1 MESWVHLLIIL
12 MPDKNMFIMIRQDTK
27 SLKFTGMISKMKG
40 LVTNCMIVVKVPIQL
55 IDLAIKFKSLGWRM
69 QSRDLNPGI
78 MF

>member
-12 MPDKNMFIMIRQDTK
+12 MPDKKMFIMIRQDTK

-40 LVTNCMIVVKVPIQL
+40 QVTSCMIVVKVPIQL
-55 IDLAIKFKSLGWRM
+55 IDLAIKFRSLGSRM